1 MRDVPE
7 QNGLPDSEQY
17 QRAVID
23 AIADFGTRLPLY
35 RTAIVNIQ
43 VGVASYALPAD
54 FLRFIRLQP
63 IGLAQYGN
71 VAVTGQGLV
80 PMGESRAR
88 ERIVVTAQLT
98 IIPTPAYSGARTMEY
113 AARYMQSNAGEYS
126 DLSEEAA
133 GAVTLK
139 ACAGLLRLKA
149 SKAAEGAWSYRI
161 GDETVDKKGLGA
173 ALFEAANDIE
183 SDYLRRVE
191 AMRGVIVAR
200 GRLP

>member
-23 AIADFGTRLPLY
+23 AVADFGTRLPLY
-35 RTAIVNIQ
+35 RTSVVNIQ
-43 VGVASYALPAD
+43 VGVASYALPVD

-71 VAVTGQGLV
+71 VVVTGQGLV
-80 PMGESRAR
+80 PMGESRTR
-88 ERIVVTAQLT
+88 ERIVITTQLT
-98 IIPTPAYSGARTMEY
+98 IIPTPAYAGTRTMEY
-113 AARYMQSNAGEYS
+113 AARYMQDNTGEYS
-126 DLSEEAA
+126 GLNEEAA

-149 SKAAEGAWSYRI
+149 GKAAEGAWSYRI
-161 GDETVDKKGLGA
+161 GDESVDKKGLSA
-173 ALFEAANDIE
+173 SLFEAANAAE
-183 SDYLRRVE
+183 ADYLRRVE
-191 AMRGVIVAR
+191 AMRGTVMSR
-200 GRLP
+200 GWLP

>member
-17 QRAVID
+17 QRAVMD
-23 AIADFGTRLPLY
+23 AVADFGTRLPLY

-80 PMGESRAR
+80 SMGESRTR
-88 ERIVVTAQLT
+88 ERIVVTDQLT
-98 IIPTPAYSGARTMEY
+98 IIPTPAYGGARTMEY
-113 AARYMQSNAGEYS
+113 AARYMQSHAGEYS
-126 DLSEEAA
+126 DLSEEGA

-149 SKAAEGAWSYRI
+149 NKAAEGAWSYRI
-161 GDETVDKKGLGA
+161 GDESVDKKGLGT
-173 ALFEAANDIE
+173 ALFESANAAE
-183 SDYLRRVE
+183 ADYLRRIE
-191 AMRGVIVAR
+191 SLRGAVMAR